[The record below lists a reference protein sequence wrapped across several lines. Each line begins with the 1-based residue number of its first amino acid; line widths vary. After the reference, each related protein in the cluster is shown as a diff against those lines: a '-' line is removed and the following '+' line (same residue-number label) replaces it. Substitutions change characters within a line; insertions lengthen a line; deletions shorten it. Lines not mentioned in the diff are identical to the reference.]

1 MKRAEE
7 RAKALVRQEEITKTA
22 QRQANEMLATAQLRS
37 KEMRQA
43 ANDYADSVLKDAEEI
58 LSTSL
63 GDVKSTR
70 QQIRQRRSV

>member
-1 MKRAEE
+1 
-7 RAKALVRQEEITKTA
+7 
-22 QRQANEMLATAQLRS
+22 MLATAQLRS

-58 LSTSL
+58 LGTSL